1 MSFNLADIVILLC
14 FVPAIFGGLIKG
26 FVRQAAG
33 LAALLLGIWAGY
45 HFSELVSAKL
55 CTWIDTSPQW
65 LSIISFAA
73 IFIVVLLLVT
83 LVGRLSEKAIQL
95 VLLGWLDKL
104 LGLVFAIVKTA
115 FILSIIIYIL
125 VSLDSLIPFLPHE
138 TLEHSRIYS
147 FIASIAPKFFP
158 YIKNIIS

>member
-33 LAALLLGIWAGY
+33 LAALILGIWAGY

-138 TLEHSRIYS
+138 TLKNSGIYS
-147 FIASIAPKFFP
+147 FIASLAPKFFP
-158 YIKNIIS
+158 YIKNLIP